1 MSYDPNLREEKSTSE
16 EVKENNP
23 MKIKAFLLDKLK
35 NEKAFWSYEQS
46 YFTID
51 SIPDELL
58 IALTLRHLDL
68 EEIDLLYDIYSPR
81 RIKEAWINQLVPEG
95 DYLRALNRF
104 IAWFYF
110 KIKNPDRYLKI
121 LEAKHLNKLLQ
132 V

>member
-1 MSYDPNLREEKSTSE
+1 MSE

-35 NEKAFWSYEQS
+35 DEKAFWSYEQS
-46 YFTID
+46 SVTID

-68 EEIDLLYDIYSPR
+68 EEIDLLYEIYSPR
-81 RIKEAWINQLVPEG
+81 TIKEAWINQLVPEG
-95 DYLRALNRF
+95 DYLRGLNRF